1 MHDRKVKACAG
12 LTHCGGM
19 QDVRD
24 GQETFRRYQ
33 QMLMGLLKH
42 MHLEDPS
49 PDTLA
54 GCLLQV
60 PDPHSGAPAAREP
73 TP

>member
-1 MHDRKVKACAG
+1 
-12 LTHCGGM
+12 M

-42 MHLEDPS
+42 MHVEDPS

-60 PDPHSGAPAAREP
+60 PDPHTGVRPVPRRSQMP
-73 TP
+73 